1 MRALRSFLLANL
13 YALRSGAR
21 GLQLTQSLSEESQ
34 RDWASTLEAR
44 RGFNPLHVST
54 DILPSSSFTK
64 KESGGGGGAETA
76 GAPSQR
82 PSGASGSSY
91 DDELSQAPAP
101 TAVGPSSYRIR
112 EPVAALREDVST
124 ARQAKQS

>member
-64 KESGGGGGAETA
+64 KESGRAETA

>member
-64 KESGGGGGAETA
+64 KESGGAETA